1 MPHFQ
6 QFDFDFVMIGG
17 GLVGASLAVGLAQAC
32 PHLKILVLEQKTV
45 LADSEIILEHDF
57 SQKTIALNQGTKLF
71 FEALGIFP
79 SVLTPIKHVHV
90 SMQKALGQFQFTP
103 VQGYDALG
111 FIIPIA
117 ALENILS
124 HARQAYHQ
132 NLQWVQPSADV
143 ALESISSGWQVSYF
157 DVAKQKKIQVKTRC
171 LIGSDGPHSVV
182 KKIVGV
188 SDIIMD
194 YDHIATIAN
203 VRLTQHHQFSAYERF
218 TQEGGALALLP
229 YGQKSDMTMVL
240 THPSKQAKVYQ
251 DLSEKDFLDKLSIM
265 MGKRMCFEA
274 ISQKIQV
281 PLGMRIAKQ
290 QVARRTIVVGNS
302 AHLLHPIAAQGFNLS
317 IQDIR
322 CLIDLIKAN
331 VAHEQYIGSGAMLH
345 DYAQAREAIQKQI
358 INATDNIARY
368 YSSHR
373 LPTWLKG
380 ISLLSLNHLPLKKY
394 FTQKSM
400 GIV

>member
-57 SQKTIALNQGTKLF
+57 SQKTIALNQGAKLF
-71 FEALGIFP
+71 FESLG
-79 SVLTPIKHVHV
+79 VVLNMLTPIKKVHV
-90 SMQKALGQFQFTP
+90 SMQNALGQFQFAP
-103 VQGYDALG
+103 PEGYDALG
-111 FIIPIA
+111 YIIPIV
-117 ALENILS
+117 ALENVLAQ
-124 HARQAYHQ
+124 ARQQYRQ
-132 NLQWVQPSADV
+132 NIHWVQPSTDV
-143 ALESISSGWQVSYF
+143 VLESIASGWQVTYL
-157 DVAKQKKIQVKTRC
+157 DVTNQEKKQVKTNC
-171 LIGSDGPHSVV
+171 LIGSDGPHSIV
-182 KKIVGV
+182 KKSVGIA
-188 SDIIMD
+188 DNIIN
-194 YDHIATIAN
+194 YDHMATIAN
-203 VRLTQHHQFSAYERF
+203 VRVTQHHQFSAYERF

-229 YGQKSDMTMVL
+229 YGKSDMTMVL
-240 THPSKQAKVYQ
+240 THASKQAKTYQ
-251 DLSEKDFLDKLSIM
+251 DLSQKDFLAQLSMM